1 MLTHF
6 DVKAS
11 LFRFSPG
18 SNSPALHAVSLVYV
32 SEVKKNTSGTIKAYN
47 FVASIGDLHFS
58 GIYFGTGVGCVAAD
72 FTVQNTVHPRG
83 IFPVF

>member
-18 SNSPALHAVSLVYV
+18 SNSPAFRTFSLVYV
-32 SEVKKNTSGTIKAYN
+32 SEVQKNTSGTIKAYN
-47 FVASIGDLHFS
+47 LAASIGDIHFY
-58 GIYFGTGVGCVAAD
+58 GIYFRAGVGCGD
-72 FTVQNTVHPRG
+72 
-83 IFPVF
+83 

>member
-47 FVASIGDLHFS
+47 LAASIGDIHFY
-58 GIYFGTGVGCVAAD
+58 GIYFRAGVGSG
-72 FTVQNTVHPRG
+72 N
-83 IFPVF
+83 

>member
-1 MLTHF
+1 VLTHF

-18 SNSPALHAVSLVYV
+18 SNSPAFRTFSLVYV

-47 FVASIGDLHFS
+47 FAASIGDLHFY
-58 GIYFGTGVGCVAAD
+58 GIYFETRVGCGD
-72 FTVQNTVHPRG
+72 
-83 IFPVF
+83 